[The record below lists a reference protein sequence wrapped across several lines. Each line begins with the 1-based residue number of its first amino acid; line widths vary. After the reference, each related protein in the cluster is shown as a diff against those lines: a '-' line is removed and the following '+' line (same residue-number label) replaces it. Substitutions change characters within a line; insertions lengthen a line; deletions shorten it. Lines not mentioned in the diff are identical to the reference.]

1 MAMLFTSLLMFVA
14 IPMLLIVGILF
25 LRSRNSG
32 RSVSSAVSVARIAA
46 WAGIGIMLI
55 SVVPNIATLV
65 SNEQI
70 TVEVPVEP
78 YWPQFPN
85 VSDVVPDRGDS
96 VEGEIT
102 SVMVTASHLSVESRL
117 LLISGSLISALG
129 TIAVLGSIILLCT
142 KLLAGSP
149 FDRALRRS
157 GHLAAVAVAIG
168 GFIGQILIGIGSA
181 RVGEE
186 TLRVDG
192 FSYASLGEAHIPDG
206 SPWPIPSFG
215 VNFEFAPLFTA
226 LAILVVVE
234 LVSAGI
240 QLTQQNAT
248 LKADTDGLV

>member
-1 MAMLFTSLLMFVA
+1 MSFVFTSLLVFVA

-25 LRSRNSG
+25 LRSRYSG
-32 RSVSSAVSVARIAA
+32 RSVSSAVAVARIAA
-46 WAGIGIMLI
+46 WAGMGIMLI
-55 SVVPNIATLV
+55 AVVPNIATLV

-85 VSDVVPDRGDS
+85 VTDVVPDHGDL
-96 VEGEIT
+96 VEGKIT
-102 SVMVTASHLSVESRL
+102 SVMVTASHLSFASRF
-117 LLISGSLISALG
+117 LLISGTLVSTLG
-129 TIAVLGSIILLCT
+129 TIAVLGSVIMLCT

-157 GHLAAVAVAIG
+157 GHLAATAVAFG

-186 TLRVDG
+186 TLRVNG
-192 FSYASLGEAHIPDG
+192 FSYASLGDHNFPTD
-206 SPWPIPSFG
+206 SPWPIPSFS

-234 LVSAGI
+234 LISAGM
-240 QLTQQNAT
+240 QLARQNET